1 MTNDN
6 KLIIPSTPSM
16 TGNYRVGGGTGKV
29 TAWTRPDL
37 VIAAPGGIGAFT
49 PASSVFGAGNTI
61 TLVAGQDLN
70 HAVQGHSAVAI
81 KSGLVFYTYGKAT
94 NINKPNTETGI
105 SFHAASGNV
114 NTQSQSGATQLT
126 ADKGIEVA
134 STTGMVRI
142 AAPSHILLTAAG
154 AAIDIQPGSITL
166 KGPGMIEFRAGMK
179 VLTGGASAS
188 TPGVV
193 FASAALLMPKQ
204 PLEVTMLEA
213 DGGSPS
219 GEPLTLRAADGTEHA
234 LSIGSSP
241 ATIAEFKPG
250 LSRARQSKR
259 KT

>member
-1 MTNDN
+1 M
-6 KLIIPSTPSM
+6 
-16 TGNYRVGGGTGKV
+16 
-29 TAWTRPDL
+29 
-37 VIAAPGGIGAFT
+37 
-49 PASSVFGAGNTI
+49 
-61 TLVAGQDLN
+61 
-70 HAVQGHSAVAI
+70 
-81 KSGLVFYTYGKAT
+81 
-94 NINKPNTETGI
+94 
-105 SFHAASGNV
+105 
-114 NTQSQSGATQLT
+114 NTQSQSGATRLT
-126 ADKGIEVA
+126 ADKAIEVA

-193 FASAALLMPKQ
+193 FASAALRMPKQ
-204 PLEVTMLEA
+204 PLEVAMLDA
-213 DGGSPS
+213 DGGSPVS
-219 GEPLTLRAADGTEHA
+219 EPLTLRAANGTEHA